1 MDLNDARIILIDNF
15 KNNPD
20 CLLDEQSSRA
30 LIMDSIPELCAE
42 KNILIVLYHAGLVDE
57 IKNSNDPFILKNK
70 YKLILTKEFGYSE
83 RISLWCIETW
93 LLIVLGLSFDE
104 ISEDNIN
111 YDNSDKNKA
120 IVVAKSEYER
130 LLEEISNLKALITS
144 LTAERDELQFHECRD
159 LAAEYNR
166 KIGELEL
173 KVLNAKLNV
182 LRLKRMIEI
191 LQSQINRQERKS
203 EKKAKEQA
211 NQEYKKFE
219 DNLNRKSEEARN
231 ANQYKEEE
239 EQKEEEWEKESEA
252 QDESEQEKT
261 DDSKSDKKRRYK
273 SRTDE
278 MKALYRK
285 IVKALHP
292 DMNPDE
298 TDVEKEMFNEAV
310 DAYNKGN
317 LSKLREI
324 AALID
329 EGKIKETPYSVS
341 KEDIEKL
348 KEIIEG
354 LKLRV
359 EELISEIENI
369 KNTFPYNMKEFLSN
383 ETAVSERQSELQT
396 MLKEYEELEEELEK
410 RFSQMLGK

>member
-1 MDLNDARIILIDNF
+1 MDLNDARIVLIDNF

-93 LLIVLGLSFDE
+93 LLIVLGLSSDE

-111 YDNSDKNKA
+111 YDNSDKNKV

-159 LAAEYNR
+159 LAADYNR

-173 KVLNAKLNV
+173 KVLNTKLNV

-211 NQEYKKFE
+211 NQEYKEFE
-219 DNLNRKSEEARN
+219 DNLNRKAEEARN

-261 DDSKSDKKRRYK
+261 DDSKSDKKRQYK

-310 DAYNKGN
+310 DAYNNGN
-317 LSKLREI
+317 LNKLREI

-329 EGKIKETPYSVS
+329 EGKIRETPYSVS

-359 EELISEIENI
+359 EELISKIENI

-383 ETAVSERQSELQT
+383 ETAVSERQSELKT

>member
-1 MDLNDARIILIDNF
+1 MDLNDARIVLIDNF

-57 IKNSNDPFILKNK
+57 INNSNDPFILKNK